1 MNILKKHSVEKLN
14 QGGFVLV
21 LNTEAKIDG
30 QAEAMLQ
37 ALHSRS
43 TGGIKSHLQV
53 LKEKGAE
60 NFMEQFY
67 VGYGHKSIGDCG
79 SATVFVEGVSM
90 LAAKAIQDWRL
101 YSGQEASTR
110 YVDFSNRKF
119 LNPSKTKKGEKILEN
134 WRKFYLEAQTPV
146 QEYLKKQFPLQKNEN
161 EKIYNKAIKA
171 RAFDITRSFLP
182 AGATTNLAWRM
193 NFRQFA
199 DELMLLRH
207 HPLEEIC
214 EIAEKTE
221 RALKKMYPSSFGQ
234 ERFSHTESYNKYWM
248 RKKYY
253 YRNKKAK
260 NFQLLYNNI
269 NRKILANY
277 RDILKKR
284 PMKTEL
290 SPAIGEC
297 GTVAYEF
304 LLDFGSFRD
313 LQRHRA
319 VVQRMPLLNCDHGFN
334 PWYLNSLP
342 EDLRKKAKKLIS
354 AQEKKVKNLK
364 ISDEEK
370 QYYMAMGYRVPC
382 RFAGDLKALVYVAEL
397 RSNRFVHPTLV
408 EQILKMIKSLKRLFN
423 KDGLVLHLDK
433 EPNRFD
439 VGRGRQ
445 DITLKNKDAKIEM
458 QKK

>member
-1 MNILKKHSVEKLN
+1 MDILEKHSVENLS

-43 TGGIKSHLQV
+43 TGGIKKHLEV

-110 YVDFSNRKF
+110 YVDFSNQKF
-119 LNPSKTKKGEKILEN
+119 LNPLGSQEGEEILEN
-134 WRKFYLEAQTPV
+134 WRKFYLESQAPIH
-146 QEYLKKQFPLQKNEN
+146 EHLKKQFPRQEGEN
-161 EKIYNKAIKA
+161 EKIYEKAIKA

-182 AGATTNLAWRM
+182 AGATTNVAWRM

-207 HPLEEIC
+207 HPLEEIRD
-214 EIAEKTE
+214 IAEKTE
-221 RALKKMYPSSFGQ
+221 VALCRIYASSFGQ
-234 ERFSHTESYNKYWM
+234 NRHDATEEYNERWM
-248 RKKYY
+248 NGKYY
-253 YRNKKAK
+253 YQNDDAK
-260 NFQLLYNNI
+260 DFELLYDNVD
-269 NRKILANY
+269 RKMLSGY
-277 RDILKKR
+277 RETLEGR

-290 SPAIGEC
+290 PMAIAEC
-297 GTVAYEF
+297 GNVAFEF

-313 LQRHRA
+313 FQRHRA
-319 VVQRMPLLNCDHGFN
+319 IVQRMPLLTMKHGFN
-334 PWYLNSLP
+334 PWYLDALP
-342 EDLRKKAKKLIS
+342 ADLKEKTEKFVAEQKARIEKLETS
-354 AQEKKVKNLK
+354 AE
-364 ISDEEK
+364 IK
-370 QYYMAMGYRVPC
+370 QYYIPMGYLVPI
-382 RFAGDLKALVYVAEL
+382 RFSGDLKALVYLAEL
-397 RSNRFVHPTLV
+397 RSTRFVHPTLV
-408 EQILKMIKSLKRLFN
+408 EQMLKMIKIMKDLFE
-423 KDGLVLHLDK
+423 KDGLKLYLDE

-439 VGRGRQ
+439 VRRGEQ
-445 DITLKNKDAKIEM
+445 DIMEK
-458 QKK
+458 

>member
-1 MNILKKHSVEKLN
+1 MNILKKHAVEKLS

-79 SATVFVEGVSM
+79 SATIFVEEVSM

-110 YVDFSNRKF
+110 YVDFSQQKF
-119 LNPSKTKKGEKILEN
+119 LNPIGSKAGEEILED
-134 WRKFYLEAQTPV
+134 WRRFYLAAQAPLR
-146 QEYLKKQFPLQKNEN
+146 EHLKKQFLRREGED
-161 EKIYNKAIKA
+161 EKIYDKAIKA
-171 RAFDITRSFLP
+171 RVFDVTRSFLP

-207 HPLEEIC
+207 HPLEEVRD
-214 EIAEKTE
+214 IAEKTE
-221 RALKKMYPSSFGQ
+221 KALGKMYKSSFGQ
-234 ERFSHTESYNKYWM
+234 ERFSHTEKYNLEWM
-248 RKKYY
+248 QKKYY
-253 YRNKKAK
+253 YRHKQAKDFKLIYDKVDRKALSEYK
-260 NFQLLYNNI
+260 EL
-269 NRKILANY
+269 
-277 RDILKKR
+277 LKKR
-284 PMKTEL
+284 PFKTEL
-290 SPAIGEC
+290 PPAIAEC
-297 GTVAYEF
+297 GMAAYEF

-319 VVQRMPLLNCDHGFN
+319 IAQRMPLLTRAHGFN

-342 EDLRKKAKKLIS
+342 ADLRKKTQEFIAK
-354 AQEKKVKNLK
+354 QEKRIEKLK
-364 ISDEEK
+364 TSDEIK
-370 QYYMAMGYRVPC
+370 QYYTAMGYRVPC
-382 RFAGDLKALVYVAEL
+382 RFAGDLKALVYLAEL
-397 RSNRFVHPTLV
+397 RSTRFVHPTLV
-408 EQILKMIKSLKRLFN
+408 EQILKMISSLNKLFK
-423 KDGLVLHLDK
+423 KDGLVFHLDE

-439 VGRGRQ
+439 IQRGNQ
-445 DITLKNKDAKIEM
+445 DIVMK
-458 QKK
+458 

>member
-1 MNILKKHSVEKLN
+1 M
-14 QGGFVLV
+14 V

-79 SATVFVEGVSM
+79 SATVFVEEVSM

-110 YVDFSNRKF
+110 YVDFSQQKF
-119 LNPSKTKKGEKILEN
+119 LNPIGNKAGEEILEN
-134 WRKFYLEAQTPV
+134 WRKFYLAAQTPV
-146 QEYLKKQFPLQKNEN
+146 REHLKKQFPRQKDED
-161 EKIYNKAIKA
+161 EKIYEKAIKA
-171 RAFDITRSFLP
+171 RAFDITRAFLP
-182 AGATTNLAWRM
+182 AGATTNLSWRM

-199 DELMLLRH
+199 DELMMLRH
-207 HPLEEIC
+207 HPLAELRD
-214 EIAEKTE
+214 IAAKTE
-221 RALKKMYPSSFGQ
+221 KALYKMYASSFGQ
-234 ERFSHTESYNKYWM
+234 EKFPHTEKYNNDWM

-253 YRNKKAK
+253 YHNDKAK
-260 NFQLLYNNI
+260 DFRLIYDKVD
-269 NRKILANY
+269 RKALSEY
-277 RDILKKR
+277 RDLLKKR
-284 PMKTEL
+284 PLKTEL
-290 SPAIGEC
+290 PPAIAEC

-319 VVQRMPLLNCDHGFN
+319 IVQRMPLLVRTHGFN
-334 PWYLNSLP
+334 PWYLKSLP
-342 EDLRKKAKKLIS
+342 EDLRKKTEKFIAE
-354 AQEKKVKNLK
+354 QEKKIEKLK
-364 ISDEEK
+364 ASDEIK
-370 QYYMAMGYRVPC
+370 QYYTAMGYRVPC
-382 RFAGDLKALVYVAEL
+382 RFAGDLKALVYLAEL
-397 RSNRFVHPTLV
+397 RSTRFVHPTLV
-408 EQILKMIKSLKRLFN
+408 EQILKMIESLKKLF
-423 KDGLVLHLDK
+423 KKYGLVLHLDE

-439 VGRGRQ
+439 IKRGEQ
-445 DITLKNKDAKIEM
+445 DIVMK
-458 QKK
+458 